1 MAKKTPPCPVYPK
14 WTTAAYWSFVR
25 SGLRAKFTRWPPK
38 YEVIKAAKRE
48 MKVKVGNQ
56 RFEYQ
61 CAVCSGWFKQK
72 ETECDHIIE
81 CGSLRCH
88 ADLAGFVERLFC
100 SQEHLQVVCKPCHKA
115 KTKAAR
121 EKDK

>member
-1 MAKKTPPCPVYPK
+1 VYPK

-61 CAVCSGWFKQK
+61 CALCKGWFKQK
-72 ETECDHIIE
+72 ETEVDHLIA
-81 CGSLRCH
+81 CGNL
-88 ADLAGFVERLFC
+88 DLDPAGFIERLFC
-100 SQEHLQVVCKPCHKA
+100 SQEHLQLVCKPCHKA
-115 KTKAAR
+115 KTKADR
-121 EKDK
+121 EVTNNEES